1 MPPKTLSGMSLQK
14 GEKDNEYVEALKIST
29 ENTRFVQDMNNP
41 IGYYA
46 EIQKDQLK
54 RYTTEAAQKE
64 NERIRYLTEESSIKG
79 KLDNLDRARLQ
90 NVQNRN
96 SAFILLNDQ
105 KLGGDSTLMD
115 AVKKSVEELER
126 DLLLESNFSS
136 GWDEVI
142 DSFDTAIKAC
152 KKYIEAKNPR
162 FEKGK
167 KRKQMVQEQLL
178 RLEEEKRLFESGLKF
193 VAEDLKSG
201 KMDLKNFEIINKG
214 REMDADISAYCEE
227 TVDRFEKA
235 EKSIESI
242 LSKEKGGQIPE
253 DVSLNEE
260 EQKFLKQTLKDT
272 SVYVQGQ
279 KNKEFEKN
287 MMPEIENEKAIIY
300 YSKKDYTFTNTQR
313 MKQMDNDY
321 AVLEKRLSSG
331 DFYIYAD
338 FIREIL
344 GEYQST
350 MLAADH
356 MEFALQQIIKKRDG
370 ITDKYKKEELSEA
383 EILERLKEEGF
394 TENVQKKIKYYE
406 DSLKILY
413 HRTTWLFS
421 TVYTMGKSEPLV
433 DEQIK
438 VIPQKVAKAYEKKR
452 SENES

>member
-1 MPPKTLSGMSLQK
+1 
-14 GEKDNEYVEALKIST
+14 
-29 ENTRFVQDMNNP
+29 
-41 IGYYA
+41 
-46 EIQKDQLK
+46 
-54 RYTTEAAQKE
+54 
-64 NERIRYLTEESSIKG
+64 
-79 KLDNLDRARLQ
+79 
-90 NVQNRN
+90 
-96 SAFILLNDQ
+96 
-105 KLGGDSTLMD
+105 
-115 AVKKSVEELER
+115 
-126 DLLLESNFSS
+126 
-136 GWDEVI
+136 
-142 DSFDTAIKAC
+142 
-152 KKYIEAKNPR
+152 
-162 FEKGK
+162 
-167 KRKQMVQEQLL
+167 
-178 RLEEEKRLFESGLKF
+178 
-193 VAEDLKSG
+193 
-201 KMDLKNFEIINKG
+201 
-214 REMDADISAYCEE
+214 DADVSAYCEE

-272 SVYVQGQ
+272 SVYLQGQ
-279 KNKEFEKN
+279 RNKEFEKN
-287 MMPEIENEKAIIY
+287 MMPEIGNERALNY

-321 AVLEKRLSSG
+321 AVLEKRLSTD

-370 ITDKYKKEELSEA
+370 IIDKYKKEELSEA
-383 EILERLKEEGF
+383 EISEKLKEEGF

-421 TVYTMGKSEPLV
+421 AVFTMGKSEPLV

-438 VIPQKVAKAYEKKR
+438 VIPEKMAKAYEKKR